1 MIAKRTDLAG
11 TSDRPFNNLLRRLN
25 AADYA
30 LLAPH
35 LAEVEAAA
43 GELLYNPGDDVQ
55 IVHFPCGPSLA
66 SYMVANEDGRDVET
80 ILVGREARS
89 AASSARAS
97 CRRTHASP
105 SSSGGR
111 SCGCR
116 SASSTPPS

>member
-66 SYMVANEDGRDVET
+66 SYMVANEDGRDVDRKS
-80 ILVGREARS
+80 VV
-89 AASSARAS
+89 
-97 CRRTHASP
+97 
-105 SSSGGR
+105 
-111 SCGCR
+111 
-116 SASSTPPS
+116 